1 MGRQLVPALRES
13 FSIVAISKRLSSP
26 FPADVVNVAHP
37 FGSSG
42 EYSGVLAD
50 CSAVIWLA
58 SASTP
63 GSSVG
68 NPLKELDENLHPFF
82 ILLSALQQHPQ
93 CELLY
98 ISTGGAI
105 YGDVAGGLASEDLR
119 LSPKSYY
126 SAGKAA
132 AEHFIAACCHQY
144 GCRATI
150 LRPSNVYGQGQTHRE
165 GFGIIPA
172 AFDALVSDREFT
184 IWGSGETVRDYLN
197 VDDFIG
203 LCGKV
208 LRHGMPA
215 AVSTFNA
222 SSGKG
227 VSVNALL
234 LAIEKMTGR
243 SLRRKHEPQ
252 RSVDVSRIVLD
263 NRKTRAAFDWQP
275 SVELDQGLKRAWQ
288 WFQNSRT

>member
-13 FSIVAISKRLSSP
+13 FSIVAISKLLSSP

-50 CSAVIWLA
+50 CSAVVWLA
-58 SASTP
+58 STSTP

-68 NPLKELDENLHPFF
+68 NPLKELDENLRPFF
-82 ILLSALQQHPQ
+82 MLLSALQQHPQ

-105 YGDVAGGLASEDLR
+105 YGDVSGGRASEDLR
-119 LSPKSYY
+119 LCPKSYY

-132 AEHFIAACCHQY
+132 AEHFISAFCHQY

-150 LRPSNVYGQGQTHRE
+150 LRPSNVYGQGQTCRE

-172 AFDALVSDREFT
+172 AFNALVNDSEFT
-184 IWGSGETVRDYLN
+184 IWGGGETVRDYLN
-197 VDDFIG
+197 IDDFTA
-203 LCGKV
+203 LCGNV
-208 LRHGMPA
+208 LTRSMTA
-215 AVSTFNA
+215 TVSTFNA
-222 SSGKG
+222 SSGNA
-227 VSVNALL
+227 VSVDEL
-234 LAIEKMTGR
+234 LAAIERITGKA
-243 SLRRKHEPQ
+243 LRRNYRQP
-252 RSVDVSRIVLD
+252 RSIDVSRIVLD
-263 NRKTRAAFDWQP
+263 NSKTRAAFDWQP
-275 SVELDQGLKRAWQ
+275 SVELDQGLERAWQ
-288 WFQNSRT
+288 WFQNNRP